1 MEKILC
7 GTVPEAQRAQ
17 MLRDSCDKVE
27 EVGYM
32 KPYTPD
38 EIVQMKDELAEASIQ
53 INEIEEEK
61 KAEMDKFKA
70 RLSPLDIQKKEL
82 LKNIKNKAEF
92 VREDCFKFIDHEEGM
107 VGFYNSL
114 GDLIESRPIRYE
126 ERQLSIGFNKTG
138 TND

>member
-1 MEKILC
+1 MEKVLC
-7 GTVPEAQRAQ
+7 GGVPEAVRAQ

-32 KPYTPD
+32 KPYTPE
-38 EIVQMKDELAEASIQ
+38 EITQMKDELAEASIE

-61 KAEMDKFKA
+61 RVIMEGFK
-70 RLSPLDIQKKEL
+70 LKLKPLETQKKDL
-82 LKNIKNKAEF
+82 LLNIKNKAEF
-92 VREDCFKFIDHEEGM
+92 VKEDCFKFIDQEEGM

-114 GDLIESRPIRYE
+114 GDLIESRPIRHE